1 MDDPEE
7 FRAASRDHWEAAARG
22 WSARREAF
30 QAAAAPVSAWLVD
43 AVQPQPGQTILELAA
58 GPGDTGLLA
67 AELVRPHG
75 KLILTDGAEAMVEV
89 ARARTEELGLTDV
102 VETRPM
108 ELEWIDLPTA
118 SVDAALCRW
127 GYMLL
132 ADPEAALRETRR
144 VLRPGGRVALSAW
157 AAPEANPW
165 SMGRVLLD
173 QGVVEPRDP
182 AEPGPFALAD
192 PDRIRELLQDAGFD
206 EIVLDAVDFAFT
218 APDADGWWEHQL
230 DCSPTLAESVRDLSP
245 ADHYRLRDAVDAFL
259 TRFAQ
264 PDGSLRIPAR
274 TLTASATA

>member
-7 FRAASRDHWEAAARG
+7 FRAASRDRWEAAARG

-43 AVQPQPGQTILELAA
+43 AVQPQPGQTVLELAA

-102 VETRPM
+102 VEARPM

-165 SMGRVLLD
+165 SMGRLLLD
-173 QGVVEPRDP
+173 QGVMQPRDP

-192 PDRIRELLQDAGFD
+192 PDRIRGLLQDAGFD

-218 APDADGWWEHQL
+218 APDADSWWEHQL
-230 DCSPTLAESVRDLSP
+230 DCSPTLVESVRDLSP

-259 TRFAQ
+259 ERFAQ
-264 PDGSLRIPAR
+264 ADGSLRIPAR

>member
-7 FRAASRDHWEAAARG
+7 FRATSRERWEAAAHG
-22 WSARREAF
+22 WSTRREAF

-43 AVQPQPGQTILELAA
+43 AVQPQPGQTVLELAA

-102 VETRPM
+102 VEARPM

-165 SMGRVLLD
+165 SMGRLLLD
-173 QGVVEPRDP
+173 QGVMQPRDP

-218 APDADGWWEHQL
+218 APDADSWWEHQL
-230 DCSPTLAESVRDLSP
+230 DCSPTLVESVRDLSP

-259 TRFAQ
+259 ERFAQ
-264 PDGSLRIPAR
+264 ADGSLRIPAR

>member
-7 FRAASRDHWEAAARG
+7 FRAVSRDRWEAAARG

-43 AVQPQPGQTILELAA
+43 AVQPQPGQTVLELAA

-165 SMGRVLLD
+165 SMGRLLLD
-173 QGVVEPRDP
+173 QGVVQPRDP

-192 PDRIRELLQDAGFD
+192 PDRIRGLLQDAGFD

-218 APDADGWWEHQL
+218 AADADSWWEHQL
-230 DCSPTLAESVRDLSP
+230 DCSPTLVESVRDLSP

-259 TRFAQ
+259 ERFAQ
-264 PDGSLRIPAR
+264 ADGSLRIPAR